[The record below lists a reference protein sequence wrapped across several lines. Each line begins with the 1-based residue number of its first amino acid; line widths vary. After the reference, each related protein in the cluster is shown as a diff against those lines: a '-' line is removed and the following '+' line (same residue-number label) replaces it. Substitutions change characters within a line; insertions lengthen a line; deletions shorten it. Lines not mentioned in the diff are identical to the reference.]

1 MKKVACQNF
10 GGVNGVSTFIIQAL
24 KEQFQFQSLERISLS
39 IIAFDED
46 NKIIIQNNNFQ
57 NPSLTL
63 SIGARY
69 IEIEPMTLITLPR
82 ASLIFHT
89 R

>member
-24 KEQFQFQSLERISLS
+24 KEQFQSLERISLS